1 MTPGAPVDTRC
12 GGTSRP
18 AAPAGARVTNRRE
31 TAYDRRM
38 PPAPTLQL
46 FPLLSDLSSASRDLL
61 AASARRVACADKT
74 PLIARGDMV
83 AGAYLVERGA
93 LRVYYVSVEGR
104 EGTLYWVEPGQSCIL
119 ALNCMFSRLA
129 YPAWVESD
137 GATEIS
143 IVPGDVYRRLFA
155 AEAAIQGFTFNALSS
170 RLFELMALIEETA
183 SQGLEARVAAF
194 LLRRSKGEA
203 EVAMTQEQIACHLTT
218 SREVVSRVLRG
229 LAARRLIETTHGRI
243 ALLDPDGLRQLA
255 K

>member
-1 MTPGAPVDTRC
+1 MLHG
-12 GGTSRP
+12 
-18 AAPAGARVTNRRE
+18 NQ

-38 PPAPTLQL
+38 IRAPTLPL
-46 FPLLSDLSSASRDLL
+46 FPSLSDLSAASSDLL
-61 AASARRVACADKT
+61 AASVRRIACADRT
-74 PLIARGDMV
+74 SLIACGDMV
-83 AGAYLVERGA
+83 TGAYLVERGA
-93 LRVYYVSVEGR
+93 LRVYYISAEGR

-129 YPAWVESD
+129 YPAWVESE
-137 GATEIS
+137 GHTEVA

-194 LLRRSKGEA
+194 LLRRSKGET
-203 EVAMTQEQIACHLTT
+203 EIAMTQEQIARHLST
-218 SREVVSRVLRG
+218 SREVISRVLRG
-229 LAARRLIETTHGRI
+229 LAARRLLETTQGRI
-243 ALLDPDGLRQLA
+243 TLLDSSGLRLLT